1 MSVRLGNVTGELYR
15 FALHLYRVQQLF
27 CVPAS
32 LTPGLRGIKLR
43 REIT

>member
-1 MSVRLGNVTGELYR
+1 MSVMLWHMTDELYR

-43 REIT
+43 RETT